1 MALNINWTA
10 EAKQTYG
17 HILEYLQEEWSTKE
31 VEAFIKRTEALLLII
46 STQPYIF
53 KASAYKQIRQ
63 AVIGKQNSL
72 FYLVKNDE
80 IFLLTFWDNRLNP
93 VKNKFT

>member
-10 EAKQTYG
+10 EAKQTYESV
-17 HILEYLQEEWSTKE
+17 LSYLHEEWSIKE
-31 VEAFIKRTEALLLII
+31 VQVFIERTESLLLII
-46 STQPYIF
+46 SQQPYIF
-53 KASAYKQIRQ
+53 KASAYKEIRQ

-72 FYLVKNDE
+72 FYMVKNNE
-80 IFLLTFWDNRLNP
+80 IFLLTFWDNRQNP

>member
-17 HILEYLQEEWSTKE
+17 NILEYLQEEWSIKE
-31 VEAFIKRTEALLLII
+31 VEVFIERTENLLLII
-46 STQPYIF
+46 AQQPYIF

-63 AVIGKQNSL
+63 AIIGKQNSL
-72 FYLVKNDE
+72 FYLVKNNG
-80 IFLLTFWDNRLNP
+80 IFLLAFWDNRQNP
-93 VKNKFT
+93 VKNKFI